1 MDPIMISIGPLALR
15 WYGVLIA
22 GGVVL
27 GTLWALRICR
37 ARGLD
42 GEWLLDTAPWLVFSG
57 ILGARLVYV
66 LTSPA
71 PFFGPGGD
79 PVRALYVWEG
89 GISIHGAVAAI
100 VIVFAW
106 RARVKKVDVWG
117 YLDAV
122 APVAALGIIGGRIGN
137 FMNGS
142 DTGGRL
148 TDWAIGFAWPQVG
161 TPTFGA
167 FGRFVFGDPLW
178 QYAPPICRTVPP
190 GEACLVHLTPA
201 YGALVGVLLVALIA
215 VLLPRAK
222 VPGAVFLNLV
232 IWYSILRSVLEEP
245 FRDNPLLPRLFEDA
259 SAGIGLLTLTQV
271 ASIPIV
277 IVAAIVLARRRGRAA

>member
-1 MDPIMISIGPLALR
+1 MDPIMISLGPLALR

-22 GGVVL
+22 LGVVL

-37 ARGLD
+37 RRGLD

-66 LTSPA
+66 LTSPQA
-71 PFFGPGGD
+71 FFGPGGN
-79 PVRALYVWEG
+79 PLRAFYVWEG
-89 GISIHGAVAAI
+89 GISIHGAVIAI

-106 RARVKKVDVWG
+106 RARLKKADVWA

-122 APVAALGIIGGRIGN
+122 SPVAALGIIGGRIGN

-148 TDWAIGFAWPQVG
+148 TDLAIGFSWPQPG
-161 TPTFGA
+161 TPTFGE
-167 FGRFVFGDPLW
+167 FGRLVFGEPLWLYAPPVCRSLPFGDP
-178 QYAPPICRTVPP
+178 CV
-190 GEACLVHLTPA
+190 VHLTPL
-201 YGALVGVLLVALIA
+201 YGGLVGVILIGLIA
-215 VLLPRAK
+215 YLVPRAK
-222 VPGAVFLNLV
+222 VSGSVFLQVV
-232 IWYSILRSVLEEP
+232 IWYSILRSVIEEP

-259 SAGIGLLTLTQV
+259 SAGIGLFTLTQV
-271 ASIPIV
+271 ASVPIV
-277 IVAAIVLARRRGRAA
+277 IYALFLLRRRARRAA